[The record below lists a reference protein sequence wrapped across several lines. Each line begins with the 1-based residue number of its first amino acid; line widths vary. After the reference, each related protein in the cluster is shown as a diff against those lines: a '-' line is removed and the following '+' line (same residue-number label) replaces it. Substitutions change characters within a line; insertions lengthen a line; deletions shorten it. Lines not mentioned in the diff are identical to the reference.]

1 MSLPSAGTTPVAP
14 ALPFEPPSE
23 ASSDHPCSASASSL
37 ECSSALESTSST
49 PPTSVSDACSHTS
62 EAAKLENITVALG
75 TPPQRAPEPEPE
87 PEQEHAEPHPQPETS
102 DATATAPATDE
113 SPAAATA
120 SRPRRAA
127 RANPTYNLS
136 KLSGTAIHGKRRA
149 NGDTVNEKR
158 RRVTVSGADLLPAAD
173 SAWSLDQLDTPPPTR
188 RATRQEGIASAGP
201 VTRRSSTNVAKEGL
215 GATATKISS
224 LGKRGKKALDKAV
237 SALPRELRRLQDTD
251 EFAHID
257 DKPVYHTVW
266 SNGKFVPVNA
276 QASSEL
282 ARKKSKVDAAP
293 AKDAAAEEE
302 NNPADVEAI
311 TPAVKKKRVKKY
323 LDKGLYAGQHLPDS
337 YVVGLTHAEKKKLGQ
352 NPELRDLP
360 KPNKTL
366 PLPIYNGLR
375 LLIKGRDY
383 KLPFDVCNPLPPGQ
397 PKPDEWRKM
406 TKSRAHPFPNPASY

>member
-23 ASSDHPCSASASSL
+23 ASSDPPCSASASSL

-62 EAAKLENITVALG
+62 ESTKLENITVALG
-75 TPPQRAPEPEPE
+75 SPPQRAPEPER
-87 PEQEHAEPHPQPETS
+87 EQEHTETS
-102 DATATAPATDE
+102 NATATATDE
-113 SPAAATA
+113 SPAAATP

-136 KLSGTAIHGKRRA
+136 KLSGTAVHGKRRA

-158 RRVTVSGADLLPAAD
+158 RRVTVSGADLLPAAG
-173 SAWSLDQLDTPPPTR
+173 SAWSLGHLDTPPR

-201 VTRRSSTNVAKEGL
+201 MTRRSSAAVAKEDL

-237 SALPRELRRLQDTD
+237 SALPRELRRLKDTR

-266 SNGKFVPVNA
+266 SNGKFVPANA
-276 QASSEL
+276 QAPSEP
-282 ARKKSKVDAAP
+282 ARKKTKVDTAP
-293 AKDAAAEEE
+293 AKDAAAERE
-302 NNPADVEAI
+302 NDPADVEAI
-311 TPAVKKKRVKKY
+311 TPAVKKRRVKKY

-352 NPELRDLP
+352 TPELKTLP

-366 PLPIYNGLR
+366 PLPMYNGLR

-406 TKSRAHPFPNPASY
+406 TKSRALPYLHISRY

>member
-1 MSLPSAGTTPVAP
+1 MSLPSASTTPVAP
-14 ALPFEPPSE
+14 ALSFEPPSE
-23 ASSDHPCSASASSL
+23 ASSDPLCSASASSL
-37 ECSSALESTSST
+37 ESSSSAFESTSST

-75 TPPQRAPEPEPE
+75 TPPQHAPEPEC
-87 PEQEHAEPHPQPETS
+87 EQEHAEPQPQPEIS
-102 DATATAPATDE
+102 NATATARLPATDE
-113 SPAAATA
+113 SSATTTP

-136 KLSGTAIHGKRRA
+136 KLSGTAVHGKRRA
-149 NGDTVNEKR
+149 NGDIVNEKR

-201 VTRRSSTNVAKEGL
+201 VTRRSAANVAKEGL

-224 LGKRGKKALDKAV
+224 FGKRGKKTIDKAV

-266 SNGKFVPVNA
+266 SNGKFVPANA
-276 QASSEL
+276 EALRER
-282 ARKKSKVDAAP
+282 ARKKTKADAAP
-293 AKDAAAEEE
+293 ANDAATEEE
-302 NNPADVEAI
+302 NNPADVGAI
-311 TPAVKKKRVKKY
+311 TPTVKKRRVKKY

-352 NPELRDLP
+352 TPELRDLP

-406 TKSRAHPFPNPASY
+406 TKSRLHPFLG

>member
-23 ASSDHPCSASASSL
+23 ASSDPPCSASASSL

-62 EAAKLENITVALG
+62 EATKLENITVALG
-75 TPPQRAPEPEPE
+75 SPQQRAPEPER
-87 PEQEHAEPHPQPETS
+87 EQEHTEPQPQPQAETS
-102 DATATAPATDE
+102 DATATATDE

-136 KLSGTAIHGKRRA
+136 KLSGTAVHGKRRA

-158 RRVTVSGADLLPAAD
+158 RRVTVSGADLLPAAG
-173 SAWSLDQLDTPPPTR
+173 SAWSLDQLDTPPPSR
-188 RATRQEGIASAGP
+188 RATRKEGIASAGP
-201 VTRRSSTNVAKEGL
+201 MTRRSSATVAKEDL
-215 GATATKISS
+215 GAAATKISS
-224 LGKRGKKALDKAV
+224 LGKRGKKALVKVAP
-237 SALPRELRRLQDTD
+237 ALPRELRRLQDTH

-266 SNGKFVPVNA
+266 SNGKFVPANA
-276 QASSEL
+276 QAPSEP
-282 ARKKSKVDAAP
+282 ARKKTKIDAAP
-293 AKDAAAEEE
+293 AKDAATERE
-302 NNPADVEAI
+302 NDLADVEAI
-311 TPAVKKKRVKKY
+311 APAVKKRRVKKY

-337 YVVGLTHAEKKKLGQ
+337 YVVGLTHTEKKKLGQ
-352 NPELRDLP
+352 TPELKTLP

-406 TKSRAHPFPNPASY
+406 TKSRALPYLHKSRY